1 MCVRETLFRR
11 TDVCLLLVVAAGIA
25 GCGTKANAPV
35 YQENSSASSAAS
47 ASFEPASKVEGSEKA
62 GTAWATA
69 ASAASATPARFRQTF
84 EDATRADRPEECD
97 TLPKQTLAGKSLG
110 VLYEEVRMDWDG
122 VKLVSASGRLLVYP
136 VTLQTKL
143 GDIELELHP
152 EWAPNHVRSFL
163 ALARVGYY
171 DGLTFDRRIEQES
184 ANEEIPT
191 IKMIEGGCPLGMG
204 VHEMGSIG
212 YWLKAELNEQIKHE
226 EGIVGAWH
234 GEDPDTAGCRFYICL
249 SKAPTL
255 DGRFTAFAKV
265 VRGMEVARR
274 IFKQPFRITDDDEDG
289 CHRFEEAPVIGKVT
303 VHEPVEGTAADK

>member
-1 MCVRETLFRR
+1 MCVRETLFRK
-11 TDVCLLLVVAAGIA
+11 TDVWLLLVFAAGA
-25 GCGTKANAPV
+25 VGCGTKANAPV

-47 ASFEPASKVEGSEKA
+47 ASLETASTVEGSEKA
-62 GTAWATA
+62 GKTA
-69 ASAASATPARFRQTF
+69 ASAASATPARFRQSF
-84 EDATRADRPEECD
+84 EDATRVDRPEECD
-97 TLPKQTLAGKSLG
+97 TLPKQTLAGKSVG
-110 VLYEEVRMDWDG
+110 VLYEEVRMDWNG
-122 VKLVSASGRLLVYP
+122 VKLVSESGRVLVYP
-136 VTLQTKL
+136 VTLQTSL

-191 IKMIEGGCPLGMG
+191 IKMIEGGCPLGLG
-204 VHEMGSIG
+204 VHELGSIG
-212 YWLKAELNEQIKHE
+212 YWLKAELNPEIKHE

-265 VRGMEVARR
+265 ERGMEAARR
-274 IFKQPFRITDDDEDG
+274 IFNQPFRMTDEDEDG
-289 CHRFEEAPVIGKVT
+289 CHHFEEAPVIRRVI
-303 VHEPVEGTAADK
+303 VHKPVEGTADK